1 MKENLKKIGMLL
13 LTVITIISLC
23 MNGVSA
29 DSISN
34 KLTIKSTSVSGSNT
48 PVKFPVTFHV
58 KKTTGGKYVYCTYYA
73 KKTPSSGITYTKGSL
88 ITDNGMN
95 YILKE
100 AYNNVNGNNSFFIY
114 QTALWIYMI
123 DKGKM
128 PQPYATLT
136 KFKNTVNNSSSANA
150 KKIKT
155 LVANAKKAG
164 KNDTS
169 DATISFGTTSFN
181 FTLSSD
187 KKNYVS
193 NKIKVNSSTS
203 SYKVTFTNAPKNT
216 TYKVSGGYLYIYV
229 PASSVSKLNTTFK
242 VTISNSKTIYK
253 SYTYKPSSS
262 VYQTMAATYKTTS
275 TASKTVSMTL
285 SRTTSITVNKID
297 STTNKAVSGAKLQ
310 VKNSKGTV
318 IGSWTSDGKTHTVN
332 GLIEGTYTL
341 SEISAPSGYNLNT
354 SIIKFTVDANGVIKD
369 AAGKTIASLTIKNTP
384 ALKVEKVDSTTN
396 KAVSGAKLQV
406 KDSKGTVI
414 DSWTTDGKAH
424 TVKTLSKGTYT
435 LSEISAPSG
444 YNLNTS
450 TIKFT
455 VDDNGNM
462 KDSTGKAIVTLTMKN
477 TQTSVN
483 ISKQDITTS
492 KELPG
497 ATLLIK
503 DSKGNVKYTW
513 VSTNEVH
520 KITGIPSGTYTLT
533 ETIAPEGYKLSEET
547 IKFTID
553 KYGKLTNESGDS
565 ISKVVMYNS
574 PKDDTYTAISKQDI
588 TTNKE
593 LPGATLVVK
602 DSKGNTIDTWVSTDE
617 SHIIKNLKAGT
628 YTLTETIAPEGYELS
643 TETIKF
649 TIDKDGN
656 TIDETGK
663 TISKIVMYNKKIV
676 ELDVKISKQDITTS
690 KELPGATLVAK
701 DSKGNTID
709 TWISTNEVH
718 YIKALKPDTYTLTE
732 TIAPEGYKLSTE
744 TIKFTIDE
752 NGSLLNA
759 KGEKISKVIMYNEP
773 NDDIYTSISKQDI
786 TTSKELPGATLVVKD
801 VNGNVIDTWVSTNE
815 VHKIKN
821 LRAGTYNLI
830 ETIAPEGYK
839 LSTETITFSVDK
851 EGKLTNE
858 KGQEIAKVIM
868 YNKPI
873 PKTDVN
879 ISKQDITTSKELPGA
894 TLVVKDAN
902 GNVIDTWVSTNE
914 VHKIKDLTEGTY
926 TLTET
931 IAPDGYEL
939 STETI
944 KFTIDS
950 NGNLNNADGNSVSKI
965 VMYNSPIPKTGT
977 AIISKQDASTHE
989 TISGATLVIKNSN
1002 GEIVD
1007 EWISTEESHKVEN
1020 LEIGTYTLTET
1031 IAPKGYILSN
1041 KTITFIVNE
1050 EGKIT
1055 DTNGKELSSI
1065 IIYNEKEE
1073 IPTQVKISKQDIT
1086 NGKEVAGAHL
1096 VIKDESGNIVA
1107 EWVSG
1112 TTPHY
1117 IDTLKPGVYTLT
1129 ETIAPDGY
1137 ILSNET
1143 ITFTVNDD
1151 GSVTTVIMY
1160 NQPKDTPIHDT
1171 PKGEVIEV
1179 ENTASKRDIKTS
1191 LMGLITFVIGFRV
1204 IVNSIVR
1211 KKEEI

>member
-1 MKENLKKIGMLL
+1 MKENLKRIGTLL
-13 LTVITIISLC
+13 LTVIITISLC
-23 MNGVSA
+23 ISGVSA

-34 KLTIKSTSVSGSNT
+34 KLTIKSTSVSGSST
-48 PVKFPVTFHV
+48 PVKFPATFHV
-58 KKTTGGKYVYCTYYA
+58 KKTSGGKYVYCTYYA

-100 AYNNVNGNNSFFIY
+100 AYNNANGNSSFFIY

-136 KFKNTVNNSSSANA
+136 AFKKNVNNSSSANA

-164 KNDTS
+164 KNDTT

-216 TYKVSGGYLYIYV
+216 TYKISGGYLYIYV

-242 VTISNSKTIYK
+242 VTISNSKNIYK

-262 VYQTMAATYKTTS
+262 AYQTMAATYKTTS

-285 SRTTSITVNKID
+285 SRTTSITVNKTD
-297 STTNKAVSGAKLQ
+297 STTNKSISGAKLQ

-318 IGSWTSDGKTHTVN
+318 IDSWTTNGKSHTVN
-332 GLIEGTYTL
+332 GLTEGTYTL
-341 SEISAPSGYNLNT
+341 LEVSAPSGYNLNT

-369 AAGKTIASLTIKNTP
+369 SSNKATTVLTIKNTP
-384 ALKVEKVDSTTN
+384 SLKVNKVDSTTN
-396 KAVSGAKLQV
+396 KAVSGAKLQIV
-406 KDSKGTVI
+406 DSNNKVV

-435 LSEISAPSG
+435 LSEVSAPSG

-450 TIKFT
+450 IIKFT
-455 VDDNGNM
+455 VDANGDM
-462 KDSTGKAIVTLTMKN
+462 KDSTGKAIVTLTIKN
-477 TQTSVN
+477 TQTTVN

-497 ATLLIK
+497 ATLVIK

-513 VSTNEVH
+513 VSTNEVY
-520 KITGIPSGTYTLT
+520 KITGIPAGTYTLT

-553 KYGKLTNESGDS
+553 KYGKLTNESGNS

-574 PKDDTYTAISKQDI
+574 PKEDTYTVISKQDI
-588 TTNKE
+588 ATSKE
-593 LPGATLVVK
+593 LPGATLVLK
-602 DSKGNTIDTWVSTDE
+602 DSKENTVDTWVSTNE

-628 YTLTETIAPEGYELS
+628 YTLTETIAPNGYELS
-643 TETIKF
+643 SETIKF

-656 TIDETGK
+656 TTDESGK

-690 KELPGATLVAK
+690 KELPGATLVVK
-701 DSKGNTID
+701 DSNGNIID
-709 TWISTNEVH
+709 TWVSTNEVH
-718 YIKALKPDTYTLTE
+718 YIKALKPGSYTLTE
-732 TIAPEGYKLSTE
+732 TISPEGYKLSTE
-744 TIKFTIDE
+744 TIRFTIDE
-752 NGSLLNA
+752 NGSLLDS
-759 KGEKISKVIMYNEP
+759 KGEKISKVVMYNSP

-786 TTSKELPGATLVVKD
+786 TTGKELPGATLVVKD
-801 VNGNVIDTWVSTNE
+801 SNGNI
-815 VHKIKN
+815 
-821 LRAGTYNLI
+821 
-830 ETIAPEGYK
+830 
-839 LSTETITFSVDK
+839 
-851 EGKLTNE
+851 
-858 KGQEIAKVIM
+858 
-868 YNKPI
+868 
-873 PKTDVN
+873 
-879 ISKQDITTSKELPGA
+879 
-894 TLVVKDAN
+894 
-902 GNVIDTWVSTNE
+902 IDTWVSTNE

-931 IAPDGYEL
+931 IAPEGYKL
-939 STETI
+939 SEETI

-950 NGNLNNADGNSVSKI
+950 NGSLKNVDGDSVSKI

-977 AIISKQDASTHE
+977 AVISKQDANTHE
-989 TISGATLVIKNSN
+989 TLVGATLVIKDSN
-1002 GEIVD
+1002 GKIID
-1007 EWISTEESHKVEN
+1007 EWTSAKESHKVEN
-1020 LEIGTYTLTET
+1020 LEIGTYTLSET
-1031 IAPKGYILSN
+1031 SAPKGYILSN
-1041 KTITFIVNE
+1041 ETITFIVNE

-1065 IIYNEKEE
+1065 IMYNEKEE

-1086 NGKEVAGAHL
+1086 NGKEVPGAHL
-1096 VIKDESGNIVA
+1096 VIKDESGNVVA

-1117 IDTLKPGVYTLT
+1117 IDTLKPGTYTLT

-1143 ITFTVNDD
+1143 ISFTVKDD

-1160 NQPKDTPIHDT
+1160 NQPEDTPIQDT

-1179 ENTASKRDIKTS
+1179 ENTASYKDIKTS

-1204 IVNSIVR
+1204 IVNSIIR